1 MRRKRYRMSGVA
13 RIFFTGLV
21 FWSLAPVFV
30 SSNDLT
36 DEVLASIER
45 TYESIFDYQCRLETL
60 SFLGDKKEE
69 RLINFYFKKPKLIRM
84 DVLKGN
90 RPFDSGSVG
99 VYEGGDKVTG
109 HRGGALKGII
119 LKLPQESSLATTIRG
134 VTFEE
139 SDLETVLRNLYFYR
153 DNAEIAARET
163 GDAYLFTCITDNPEE
178 NDNISKDLV
187 WIDKKSF
194 LITRNERY
202 EGETLVQAVNWK
214 GFIINAGL
222 PIELF
227 DVRFEVQELEKR
239 GIPILS
245 QEVE

>member
-1 MRRKRYRMSGVA
+1 MSGVA
-13 RIFFTGLV
+13 RLFFTGLV
-21 FWSLAPVFV
+21 LWSLAPVLA

-36 DEVLASIER
+36 DDVLASIEK

-60 SFLGDKKEE
+60 SILGDKREE
-69 RLINFYFKKPKLIRM
+69 RHINFYFKKPKLIRM

-119 LKLPQESSLATTIRG
+119 LNLPKESALATTIRG
-134 VTFEE
+134 VTFDE

-153 DNAEIAARET
+153 DNAEIVASET
-163 GDAYLFTCITDNPEE
+163 HDAYFFTCITDHPEE

-187 WIDKKSF
+187 WIDKKSL
-194 LITRNERY
+194 LITGNERY
-202 EGETLVQAVNWK
+202 EGETLVQAVKWK

-227 DVRFEVQELEKR
+227 DVRFDVQELEKR
-239 GIPILS
+239 GIPILN